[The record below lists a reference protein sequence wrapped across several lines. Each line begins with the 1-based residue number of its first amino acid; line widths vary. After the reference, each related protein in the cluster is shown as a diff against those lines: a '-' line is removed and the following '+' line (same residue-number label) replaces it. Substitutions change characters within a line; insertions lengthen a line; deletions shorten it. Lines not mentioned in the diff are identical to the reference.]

1 MAVTRQKKE
10 SILKDLAEQIKK
22 ARMIVFINFHGL
34 STSATQKLRNLMRA
48 GFAQYKVA
56 KKTLIKKALG
66 DSGISGEIPD
76 LGGEVG
82 LIFVQGEEPAR
93 NASHS
98 DAGGEI
104 ANIAKNIAKFIKEH
118 KELSI
123 LGGILENKF
132 IEKKMISELA
142 VIPSREVLLANLVYA
157 LNSPLRRLVGG
168 LEGNLQ
174 KFVIV
179 ISKIKK

>member
-1 MAVTRQKKE
+1 MV
-10 SILKDLAEQIKK
+10 
-22 ARMIVFINFHGL
+22 VFVNFHGL
-34 STSATQKLRNLMRA
+34 GTAATRKLRNIARA
-48 GFAQYKVA
+48 GSAQYKVA

-66 DSGISGEIPD
+66 DFKVSGEIPD
-76 LGGEVG
+76 LSGEVG
-82 LIFVQGEEPAR
+82 LIFAQAEDKIIE
-93 NASHS
+93 
-98 DAGGEI
+98 
-104 ANIAKNIAKFIKEH
+104 IAKNLAKFIKEH

-123 LGGILENKF
+123 LGGIMENKF
-132 IEKKMISELA
+132 IEKKMVFELA
-142 VIPSREVLLANLVYA
+142 VIPSREVLLAKLAYT